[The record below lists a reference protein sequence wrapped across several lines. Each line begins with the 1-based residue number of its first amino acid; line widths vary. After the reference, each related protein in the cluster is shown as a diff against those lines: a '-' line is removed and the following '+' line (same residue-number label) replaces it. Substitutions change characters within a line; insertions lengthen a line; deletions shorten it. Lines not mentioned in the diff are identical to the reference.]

1 MEQNNIIWPLIND
14 NISSEDKKILS
25 DFILST
31 NRFTNG
37 PKVAE
42 FEEKWSKW
50 LGVKY
55 SVMVNSGASANYLSI
70 AILKEIKGFEG
81 EVIVPPIGW
90 VSDIASVLNHG
101 FTPVFVDV
109 DLKTLSI
116 NIETIEE
123 AINEKTRGI
132 VLVHCLGF
140 NAISDSLLDI
150 VKKRNIFLI
159 EDCCEAHGAKHGRKK
174 VGVFGDISCYSF
186 YYGHH
191 MTTIEGGMVC
201 TNDKNIYEL
210 AKLFRSH
217 GMTRE
222 ANSNIQ
228 ESYINNYQELNPLF
242 TFAVPGY
249 NVRSTE
255 INAML
260 GINQIKKLDENIE
273 ARQNN
278 LDIWLNHLDPKL
290 FINDFNSLGSSN
302 FALPLIL
309 VKKSKTLFDRAQ
321 DLLKDEGVE
330 FRVGTAG
337 GGNQALQPYLKK
349 YNFKIINKLNNANHI
364 HYFGLYIGNHPEL
377 EKSQITKLCS
387 KLNDC

>member
-1 MEQNNIIWPLIND
+1 
-14 NISSEDKKILS
+14 
-25 DFILST
+25 
-31 NRFTNG
+31 
-37 PKVAE
+37 
-42 FEEKWSKW
+42 
-50 LGVKY
+50 
-55 SVMVNSGASANYLSI
+55 
-70 AILKEIKGFEG
+70 
-81 EVIVPPIGW
+81 
-90 VSDIASVLNHG
+90 
-101 FTPVFVDV
+101 
-109 DLKTLSI
+109 
-116 NIETIEE
+116 
-123 AINEKTRGI
+123 
-132 VLVHCLGF
+132 
-140 NAISDSLLDI
+140 
-150 VKKRNIFLI
+150 
-159 EDCCEAHGAKHGRKK
+159 
-174 VGVFGDISCYSF
+174 
-186 YYGHH
+186 
-191 MTTIEGGMVC
+191 
-201 TNDKNIYEL
+201 
-210 AKLFRSH
+210 
-217 GMTRE
+217 MTRE

-260 GINQIKKLDENIE
+260 GINQIKRLDENIE